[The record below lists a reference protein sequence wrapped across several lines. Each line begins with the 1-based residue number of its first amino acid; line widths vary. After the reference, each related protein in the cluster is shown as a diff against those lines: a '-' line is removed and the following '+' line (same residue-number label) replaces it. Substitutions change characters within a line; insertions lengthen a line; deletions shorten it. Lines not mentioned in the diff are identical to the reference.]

1 MSSRCAGISEATTG
15 TPARSASIT
24 GSDRPSSKE
33 GTTTTLALRSRAVMS
48 RSLMRSTV
56 RVSPGRIAAAID
68 Q

>member
-1 MSSRCAGISEATTG
+1 M
-15 TPARSASIT
+15 T

-56 RVSPGRIAAAID
+56 RASPGRIAAAID